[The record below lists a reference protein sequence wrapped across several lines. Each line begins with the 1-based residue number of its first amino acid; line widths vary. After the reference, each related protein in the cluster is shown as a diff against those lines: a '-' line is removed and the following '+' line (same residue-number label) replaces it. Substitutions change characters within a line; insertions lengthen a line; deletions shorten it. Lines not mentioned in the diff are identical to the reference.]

1 MSDEKNPFGN
11 LSGLLE
17 QARGMQDRMKQMQEE
32 AGRQTVEGSSG
43 GGMVT
48 VQVNGRM
55 EVLKITIDPVAVD
68 ARDVAMLE
76 DLVLSATNVALQKA
90 RELMA
95 SEMGK
100 LTGGLNIPGLF

>member
-1 MSDEKNPFGN
+1 MSDGQNPFGN

-17 QARGMQDRMKQMQEE
+17 QARGMQDRMKQMEEE
-32 AGRQTVEGSSG
+32 AGRKTVEGSSG

-55 EVLKITIDPVAVD
+55 EVLKISIDPVAVD
-68 ARDVAMLE
+68 SRDVAMLE
-76 DLVLSATNVALQKA
+76 DLVVSATNVALQNA
-90 RELMA
+90 RDLMA
-95 SEMGK
+95 SEMKK